1 MVEYVSVWSM
11 VWKILQSIH
20 WETTINNLSSAYLLH
35 ISISL
40 IEKAREEV
48 IAVLKLPPHVMNKI
62 LPLEFSC
69 FWQLKRACTELLNE
83 RMNLLGPKEGLTT
96 VHLLICFSEVWY
108 KGLSEINIISRFKAT
123 GIFPTKG
130 INTTSNGLT
139 NNFTLLPA
147 LDLVS

>member
-20 WETTINNLSSAYLLH
+20 WETTINNLSSAYFLH

-62 LPLEFSC
+62 LSLEFSC

-96 VHLLICFSEVWY
+96 VHLLICFSQVWY

-123 GIFPTKG
+123 GIFPTNRDKYN
-130 INTTSNGLT
+130 IKWFDQQLYTATSIG
-139 NNFTLLPA
+139 F
-147 LDLVS
+147 S